1 MRESASAAFSF
12 IQSEHERFGTP
23 LRNFAK
29 KVHIHVP
36 NGAVPKDGPSAG
48 IVIATSIL
56 SAFLGKAPNM
66 TCAMTGEI
74 TLRGSIAIGGL
85 REKVHAAVREGLSTL
100 FIPVQNKGAFEA
112 LPVAQRKQVQVHF
125 VSEYHEVFD
134 KLFGESS
141 ADETPSSAV
150 ASAVAKNNPIKN
162 MSP

>member
-1 MRESASAAFSF
+1 MR
-12 IQSEHERFGTP
+12 SEAYARRCTP
-23 LRNFAK
+23 QPRRAIDI
-29 KVHIHVP
+29 IH
-36 NGAVPKDGPSAG
+36 S
-48 IVIATSIL
+48 
-56 SAFLGKAPNM
+56 
-66 TCAMTGEI
+66 
-74 TLRGSIAIGGL
+74 
-85 REKVHAAVREGLSTL
+85 
-100 FIPVQNKGAFEA
+100 VQNKGAFEA